1 MANIVSRDV
10 RTTTG
15 SNLRLPSLVSGLDVW
30 NATQNDLRE
39 SIGRSLQVPVEN
51 INSWRIIYL
60 DKLLAQ
66 RQELS
71 YLGLSMEKEKVQ
83 ELIDSLCRN

>member
-15 SNLRLPSLVSGLDVW
+15 SNLRLLSLVSGLDVW
-30 NATQNDLRE
+30 NASQKDLRE

-66 RQELS
+66 GQELS

-83 ELIDSLCRN
+83 ELINSLCRN